1 MNRTNH
7 LTAVFSESQV
17 LRAFNSST
25 YTQPASKPTRRTSP
39 RTGNRS
45 YPSSKAPPS
54 TKDDSYISVDKI
66 VRRSPLLKS
75 FAISSGFHSILVDI
89 FYEMEYLYFVLDAFT
104 NSLLPMRRP
113 AFEEL
118 IADIKGIAVP
128 EAQHELSQR

>member
-1 MNRTNH
+1 
-7 LTAVFSESQV
+7 
-17 LRAFNSST
+17 
-25 YTQPASKPTRRTSP
+25 
-39 RTGNRS
+39 
-45 YPSSKAPPS
+45 
-54 TKDDSYISVDKI
+54 
-66 VRRSPLLKS
+66 
-75 FAISSGFHSILVDI
+75 VDI